1 MDFLRKIRK
10 GKDVRKKNKRSLR
23 EFFRYYCDLW
33 LSKGAVSMT
42 LLLLLITGIVM
53 LILAVFVVVLCA
65 RQGMT
70 FRHAFWETLTHT
82 LDPGVLANEKPTI
95 LLQFMMLLATLCGV
109 FFTALL
115 IAAVNDGI
123 SSRVSELA
131 KGLEPV
137 IEQNHVVVLGFN
149 ESTFIIIGELIEA
162 YDNQAGHRNAVV
174 IMDQMDKQEME
185 ERIRAQFPR
194 TGNIKIV
201 CRSGVIYNQTDLDRC
216 SILTSKSII
225 IAVENDFETIKTII
239 ACTQMLNDC
248 ENSQSFVTAVI
259 NERQYE
265 FAARIAGND
274 KCSDNEA
281 FSVGNDRLELLML
294 ESTISKI
301 MTHTSRQMGLSKV
314 FIEIFD
320 YEGNEFYIVRN
331 EGRDAEVF
339 DRLSGK
345 TIREINQYLHNA
357 FAIGVI
363 DAKGKVIIGD
373 PNTVGLDDDC
383 KLVVLEEDD
392 DRIIIGDTKPSISYD
407 PPKQVYED
415 KPISILII
423 DCNTKLPT
431 VLEEMGNYLDP
442 GSEIYLA
449 EDPDE
454 LAAIVNESLLEGLT
468 KKGLTIHKCPVEG
481 ADLYEY
487 PIVEKIIDECDPD
500 FLLVMSSHAYN
511 NEEADAQSLKLLLY
525 CKHYKETHEG
535 ADFGVT
541 CEMRNVAN
549 QKLADV
555 LMSSDFVV
563 SRNIAALM
571 MSQIAENRELK
582 DVFENLLVS
591 EGYEIY
597 IKPAE
602 YYLDITGE
610 TEVDLFSLSEAVAEK
625 QEVFIGY
632 KINVGGD
639 GEPVLCPNKSKNR
652 RSAMVTLHEGDQ
664 LVVLA
669 EDMTVKS

>member
-1 MDFLRKIRK
+1 MKRRN
-10 GKDVRKKNKRSLR
+10 RRSLR
-23 EFFRYYCDLW
+23 EFFRYYFDLW

-42 LLLLLITGIVM
+42 VLLLVITGIVM
-53 LILAVFVVVLCA
+53 LILAILTIILCA

-82 LDPGVLANEKPTI
+82 LDPGVLANDKPTNM
-95 LLQFMMLLATLCGV
+95 LKFMMLLATLCGV

-123 SSRVSELA
+123 SRRVNELA
-131 KGLEPV
+131 RGLEPV
-137 IEQNHVVVLGFN
+137 IEKHHVVILGFN

-162 YDNQAGHRNAVV
+162 YDNQGATRNAVV
-174 IMDQMDKQEME
+174 VMDDMDKQEME
-185 ERIRAQFPR
+185 EKIRAQFPS
-194 TGNIKIV
+194 TGNIRII
-201 CRSGVIYNQTDLDRC
+201 CRSGEPYNQTDLERC

-225 IAVENDFETIKTII
+225 IALENDFDTIKTII

-248 ENSQSFVTAVI
+248 DNTDSFVTAVI
-259 NERQYE
+259 NEREYE

-274 KCSDNEA
+274 KGPEDPS
-281 FSVGNDRLELLML
+281 FSVENDRLELLML
-294 ESTISKI
+294 GSTISKI

-314 FIEIFD
+314 FIEVFD

-331 EGRDAEVF
+331 EGRDQEVF
-339 DRLSGK
+339 EKLAGK
-345 TIREINQYLHNA
+345 TIREVNQYMHSA
-357 FAIGVI
+357 IAIGVI
-363 DAKGKVIIGD
+363 GPDGRVEIGD
-373 PNTVGLDDDC
+373 PNKVVFGEDC

-392 DRIIIGDTKPSISYD
+392 DRIIIGEDKPKTYYD
-407 PPKQVYED
+407 PPKKVYED
-415 KPISILII
+415 KPVTILII
-423 DCNTKLPT
+423 DCNAKLPT

-442 GSEIYLA
+442 GSVIYLA
-449 EDPDE
+449 DDPAEMD
-454 LAAIVNESLLEGLT
+454 AIVDDAALEQLRAQGLT
-468 KKGLTIHKCPVEG
+468 VHKCATDG
-481 ADLYEY
+481 KDIYEY
-487 PIVEKIIDECDPD
+487 PCVERLIDESRPD
-500 FLLVMSSHAYN
+500 FLLVMSGTADD

-525 CKHYKETHEG
+525 CKHYKEQHPE
-535 ADFGVT
+535 ADFGIT

-549 QKLADV
+549 QRLADV
-555 LMSSDFVV
+555 LMTSDFVV

-602 YYLDITGE
+602 YYLDIYGE

-625 QEVFIGY
+625 AEIFIGY
-632 KINVGGD
+632 KHNAGGVD
-639 GEPVLCPNKSKNR
+639 GDAILCPDKMKNGR
-652 RSAMVTLHEGDQ
+652 AAAIRLSEGDQ

-669 EDMTVKS
+669 EDMRVKS